1 MESDVPKGKGNVYVF
16 FSLISAVMIVVSNV
30 AFQQYALYK
39 LEVERLEQNIDVL
52 GGEYSKSVMME
63 SVIEIKNT
71 LINSQLSLLS
81 QRNVLEC
88 VDRLLAREY
97 GFSDNTTSEE
107 VAFLLERNRFYED
120 LLAEVANTSAF
131 VSTYGTDLESYNDVV
146 SKAVEDLKLRKE
158 VADAK
163 GRLVW
168 NVGLL
173 LVVNVLVLTLYSLY
187 LSQIEAEPEGLEY
200 TRRIKLANVL
210 QVLLGL
216 LVIFGSFVWG
226 MTSQAGFYLMNL
238 MLLAI
243 IVLMVLQAVGYFASR
258 REAAASN
265 EP

>member
-1 MESDVPKGKGNVYVF
+1 
-16 FSLISAVMIVVSNV
+16 MIVVSNV

-39 LEVERLEQNIDVL
+39 LEVERVEQNIDVL

-71 LINSQLSLLS
+71 LINSQLTLLS
-81 QRNVLEC
+81 QRNVLDC

-120 LLAEVANTSAF
+120 LLSEVANTSAY
-131 VSTYGTDLESYNDVV
+131 VSAYGTDLESYNDAV
-146 SKAVEDLKLRKE
+146 SKAIVSLKERKE

-173 LVVNVLVLTLYSLY
+173 LIVNVLVLTLYSLY
-187 LSQIEAEPEGLEY
+187 LSQIQTEPEGLKY
-200 TRRIKLANVL
+200 TGRIKIANVL

-216 LVIFGSFVWG
+216 FVIFGSFVWG
-226 MTSQAGFYLMNL
+226 FTSQVLFYLMNVVLIVVIAL
-238 MLLAI
+238 MI
-243 IVLMVLQAVGYFASR
+243 LQGVDYYASR
-258 REAAASN
+258 RKCDASN